1 MAKFT
6 DTIDIRVQAGH
17 GGSGSVSFRRE
28 KYVPM
33 GGPDGGDG
41 GRGGDVLIEADRRY
55 YNLSH
60 LYRDRLYKAKN
71 GGYGMGRNRHGED
84 GENLVIP
91 VPPGTQVLNAE
102 TGDLIADLLDEGEPY
117 RVAEGGIGGHGN
129 AFFKSSTHQTPRM
142 AQDGMPGEEL
152 SLTLNLKLIADVG
165 LVGLPN
171 AGKSTLLAMVT
182 NAHPK
187 IADYPFTTL
196 IPNLGVGERHDGTV
210 YKMADIPGIIEGA
223 HMGHGLGLSFLQHIE
238 RVRAILYLIDV
249 SEDDPAY
256 NFRLLR
262 EELKSYNPA
271 LLDKPYHILL
281 TKIDLLPDRSVI
293 DEKRAGLKNEPVLPI
308 SSIGGENMDKLLD
321 IIDGLLEKSDA
332 TQGTAEKGEAD
343 RGEDWNLHHNGEG
356 GDF

>member
-6 DTIDIRVQAGH
+6 DTINIRVQAGH
-17 GGSGSVSFRRE
+17 GGSGSISFRRE
-28 KYVPM
+28 KYVEF

-60 LYRDRLYKAKN
+60 MFKDRLYKAEN
-71 GGYGMGRNRHGED
+71 GGYGMGRNRHGSD
-84 GENLVIP
+84 GQSLVIP

-102 TGDLIADLLDEGEPY
+102 TGDLIADLLDEGRPY
-117 RVAEGGIGGHGN
+117 RVAEGGMGGHGN

-142 AQDGMPGEEL
+142 AQEGMPGEEI

-196 IPNLGVGERHDGTV
+196 IPNLGVGERPDGTV

-249 SEDDPAY
+249 SGDDPGY
-256 NFRLLR
+256 TFHLLR

-271 LLDKPYHILL
+271 LVDKPYHILL
-281 TKIDLLPDRSVI
+281 TKTDLLSDRSVI
-293 DEKRAGLKNEPVLPI
+293 DEKRDCLKDEPVLAI
-308 SSIGGENMDKLLD
+308 SSIGGENMDSLLE

-332 TQGTAEKGEAD
+332 AQRAAEEGQAD
-343 RGEDWNLHHNGEG
+343 RGEDRDLHHNGEG